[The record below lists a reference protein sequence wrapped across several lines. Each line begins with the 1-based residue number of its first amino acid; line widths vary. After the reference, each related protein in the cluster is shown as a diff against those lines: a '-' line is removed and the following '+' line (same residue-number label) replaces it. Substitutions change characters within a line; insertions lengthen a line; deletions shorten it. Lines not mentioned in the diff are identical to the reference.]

1 MVTTPTRSIPLAR
14 PYLDGREEE
23 LVLEVLRSDSLA
35 CGPVAP
41 AFEQAFADRVG
52 TRFAVACSSGTAGLH
67 VALHRL
73 GVGPGD
79 EVITSSF
86 SFVASANVILFER
99 ATPVFAE
106 IDEHT
111 FNVDPAAVEAAI
123 TERTKAIIPVHIF
136 GYPCDIEAISAI
148 AARHGIPVIEDACE
162 AIGCTVDGRAVGT
175 HGNPAVWG
183 FYPNKQLTTGEGG
196 AITTDDP
203 DLARELRSLVNQGR
217 SDNGDWLVH
226 QRLGFNYRMDE
237 MSAAVGLGQ
246 LEKLDTL
253 LERRRHVAARYDALL
268 AGIPRRRA
276 ALSRAAA
283 AQLVRLLRAL
293 RRRHRP
299 KRRPGGAGRPRHRQP
314 PVPAGDP
321 HPAHLS
327 RALRLRPGDAPGDR
341 ARERLDARTAVLRPA
356 GGGRHRLRCELAARG
371 AGGAVT
377 AAGAPMVFLG
387 YGKFVRAD
395 RIYAMEPIE
404 GDDRGDGR
412 RTRVWI
418 DGMAEPM
425 IASRTERTILADM
438 GEATALAQAVRR
450 SRQNQMSLDV

>member
-1 MVTTPTRSIPLAR
+1 VVTTPTRSIPLAR

-73 GVGPGD
+73 GIGPGD

-106 IDEHT
+106 IDERT
-111 FNVDPAAVEAAI
+111 LNVDPAAVEAAI

-253 LERRRHVAARYDALL
+253 LERRRNVAARYDALL
-268 AGIPRRRA
+268 AGIPGVELPYRGPQPRSWFVYYVRFAAGIDRNAVQA
-276 ALSRAAA
+276 AL
-283 AQLVRLLRAL
+283 
-293 RRRHRP
+293 
-299 KRRPGGAGRPRHRQP
+299 
-314 PVPAGDP
+314 
-321 HPAHLS
+321 
-327 RALRLRPGDAPGDR
+327 
-341 ARERLDARTAVLRPA
+341 
-356 GGGRHRLRCELAARG
+356 
-371 AGGAVT
+371 
-377 AAGAPMVFLG
+377 
-387 YGKFVRAD
+387 AD
-395 RIYAMEPIE
+395 R
-404 GDDRGDGR
+404 G
-412 RTRVWI
+412 
-418 DGMAEPM
+418 
-425 IASRTERTILADM
+425 IASRPYLPAIHTQPTYRERFGYGPGMLPVTERVSASTLALPFFVQLEEDDIAYVASSLR
-438 GEATALAQAVRR
+438 EVLAE
-450 SRQNQMSLDV
+450 L